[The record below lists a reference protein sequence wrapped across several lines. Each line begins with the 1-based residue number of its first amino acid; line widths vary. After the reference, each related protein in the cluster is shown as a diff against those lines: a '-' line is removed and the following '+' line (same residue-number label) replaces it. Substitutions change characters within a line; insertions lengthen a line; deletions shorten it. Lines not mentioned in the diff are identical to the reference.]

1 MAQLSSM
8 KKAFI
13 VNRKVRF
20 GDCDPGGI
28 LFTPRIGHFI
38 VEAIID
44 FISACFDAPAERSM
58 FELGI
63 APPARAFSVEFLKP
77 MVWDDELEIH
87 VSLKEIRNS
96 AFAFSL
102 NGFVQRDKVFSAE
115 FTQVCVDPK
124 SMRPVS
130 VPKRMRE
137 LLENYTAG
145 G

>member
-1 MAQLSSM
+1 ME
-8 KKAFI
+8 KAF
-13 VNRKVRF
+13 VVHRKVRF

-28 LFTPRIGHFI
+28 LYTPRIGHFI

-44 FISACFDAPAERSM
+44 FVSACFDAPAERSM

-77 MVWDDELEIH
+77 MVWDDDLMIH
-87 VSLKEIRNS
+87 VRLKEIRNS
-96 AFAFSL
+96 AFVFML
-102 NGFVQRDKVFSAE
+102 NGFVKEDKVFSSE

-124 SMRPVS
+124 TMQPVP

-137 LLENYTAG
+137 VLENYNG
-145 G
+145 GKEI